1 MPPIKP
7 SPILITLSLL
17 LTPYHALGQVY
28 KTINPDGSVT
38 YTDQA
43 IESAEPVHIA
53 PIQLYS
59 PPTTKTNKAKQPSQS
74 ATNQQPDTASN
85 TPTVYT
91 EFYIASP
98 QHDSAIRANSGTL
111 TLTLSL
117 TPPLNIKQGDKII
130 ISLDGQTVGKPST
143 QLSYTL
149 TNLDRGSHTL
159 SASLVNAN
167 GATIKVTDP
176 ITVHILKAHIKR

>member
-1 MPPIKP
+1 MPSIKL
-7 SPILITLSLL
+7 SIAFVTLSLL
-17 LTPYHALGQVY
+17 TFQPVPAQVY

-43 IESAEPVHIA
+43 GERAEPVHIA

-59 PPTTKTNKAKQPSQS
+59 PPTTKNNNAKQPSQS
-74 ATNQQPDTASN
+74 ATNQQPDTANN

-98 QHDSAIRANSGTL
+98 QHDSAIRANAGTL

-117 TPPLNIKQGDKII
+117 TPPLNIKQGDKIML
-130 ISLDGQTVGKPST
+130 SLDGQTVGKPST

-159 SASLVNAN
+159 SASLINAS
-167 GATIKVTDP
+167 GAIIKVTTP
-176 ITVHILKAHIKR
+176 ITVHILRAHIKR